1 MAGDWIKF
9 EIVTPDKPEVWE
21 IADKLNLDPDAVVG
35 KLIRMWIWFNTQT
48 ENGHASIVTKKI
60 IDRHVDVTGFCDA
73 VISVNWL
80 HQNSIQISIKS
91 FDRHNGSPAKTRALG
106 QKRKAKQRHAEIVTE
121 RGLEIELEKSI
132 STQEKIVD
140 KNTKFEEFWKIYP
153 AYRKGSKA
161 HAKTS
166 FNRKIK
172 TKENIEKILS
182 NVEKRNSLSL
192 LDGWGTSSEDYIPHA
207 ATFIN
212 RGQWEDEIEVTN
224 HNIEYGL

>member
-60 IDRHVDVTGFCDA
+60 IDRDVGVNGFCDE
-73 VISVNWL
+73 VINVNWL
-80 HQNSIQISIKS
+80 HQNSTQISIES
-91 FDRHNGSPAKTRALG
+91 FDRHNGNSAKTRALG

-121 RGLEIELEKSI
+121 KGLEKRREDIT
-132 STQEKIVD
+132 TQEKIVH
-140 KNTKFEEFWKIYP
+140 KNNKFEEFWKIYP
-153 AYRKGSKA
+153 ALRKGSKS

-166 FNRKIK
+166 FNRKIR

-192 LDGWGTSSEDYIPHA
+192 QDGWGTSSEEYIPHA

-224 HNIEYGL
+224 NNFEYGL